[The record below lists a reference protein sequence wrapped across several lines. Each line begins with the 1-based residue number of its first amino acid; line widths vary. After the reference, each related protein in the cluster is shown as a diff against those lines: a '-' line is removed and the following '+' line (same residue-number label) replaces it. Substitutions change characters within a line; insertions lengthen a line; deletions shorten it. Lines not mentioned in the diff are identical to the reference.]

1 MGDIAY
7 MLGGIYRELPSRLT
21 EFLEMMEELDILVD
35 LKTVLMMESLKE
47 DGLMNCS
54 LSKAYEAVCFMRE
67 LEMQMVQKDYGEP
80 SVVSALI
87 DNASIAI
94 HDAGMLY
101 IE

>member
-1 MGDIAY
+1 
-7 MLGGIYRELPSRLT
+7 
-21 EFLEMMEELDILVD
+21 
-35 LKTVLMMESLKE
+35 
-47 DGLMNCS
+47 
-54 LSKAYEAVCFMRE
+54 
-67 LEMQMVQKDYGEP
+67 MVQKDYGEP